1 MFRYALLALLAVPVS
16 GQNPTFRARSPLVV
30 APVSVRDKKHISI
43 DGLTA
48 SDFVL
53 LDNGVP
59 RPIQVDPSGVYQS
72 GISAVIVVETG
83 AAAHAALLKIKK
95 TGSLIDGY
103 ITGADGD
110 AALLTAGSDV
120 KLAQPFTPDGVQVR
134 TAFRRLKAED
144 GNDSHTL
151 DAIRE
156 GLDMLST
163 RPSDRRRILILIS
176 ESRDRGSKTKAQDVL
191 DMAQRSNV
199 TIYTVTYSAYL
210 TPFTTKAT
218 DLGTPPDAGIN
229 PLAWVAEISRLAKE
243 NIGEALPV
251 GTGGR
256 HLSFRTLH
264 SLEDDVASIG
274 KEMHSQ
280 YLLSFT
286 PPFEE
291 TPSYHSLQVLVKTHP
306 DAIIHSRPGY
316 WTTSSEK

>member
-1 MFRYALLALLAVPVS
+1 LALLVAPVS
-16 GQNPTFRARSPLVV
+16 GQNPTFRAKAPLVV
-30 APVSVRDKKHISI
+30 VPVSVRDKKHLSV
-43 DGLTA
+43 DGLAA

-59 RPIQVDPSGVYQS
+59 RFIQVDPSGVYQS

-110 AALLTAGSDV
+110 AALLTVGSDV
-120 KLAQPFTPDGVQVR
+120 KLAQPFTPDGMQMR

-156 GLDMLST
+156 GLDLLAT
-163 RPSDRRRILILIS
+163 KPSDRRRILILIS
-176 ESRDRGSKTKAQDVL
+176 ESRDRGSKTKPQDVL
-191 DMAQRSNV
+191 DEAQRSNV

-210 TPFTTKAT
+210 TPFTTRTT

-229 PLAWVAEISRLAKE
+229 PLAWVTEISRLAKE
-243 NIGEALPV
+243 NIGEALAV
-251 GTGGR
+251 STGGR

-264 SLEDDVASIG
+264 SLEDDMVSIG
-274 KEMHSQ
+274 KELHSQ

-291 TPSYHSLQVLVKTHP
+291 TPSYHSLQVSVKTHP
-306 DAIIHSRPGY
+306 DVVIHARPGY
-316 WTTSSEK
+316 WTMTGQ

>member
-1 MFRYALLALLAVPVS
+1 LALLVAPVYS
-16 GQNPTFRARSPLVV
+16 QNPTFRAKSPLVV
-30 APVSVRDKKHISI
+30 VPVSVRDKKHLSI

-53 LDNGVP
+53 LDNGTP
-59 RPIQVDPSGVYQS
+59 RSIQVDPSGVYQS
-72 GISAVIVVETG
+72 GISAVIVIETG

-110 AALLTAGSDV
+110 AALLTAGADV
-120 KLAQPFTPDGVQVR
+120 TVAQPFTPDGVQMR
-134 TAFRRLKAED
+134 AAFRHLKATG

-151 DAIRE
+151 DAVRQ
-156 GLDMLST
+156 GLDMLGAK
-163 RPSDRRRILILIS
+163 PSDRRRILILIS
-176 ESRDRGSKTKAQDVL
+176 ESRDRGSKTKPQEIL

-218 DLGTPPDAGIN
+218 DLGTPPDVGIN
-229 PLAWVAEISRLAKE
+229 PLAWVTEISRLAKE
-243 NIGEALPV
+243 NIGEALAV
-251 GTGGR
+251 STGGR

-264 SLEDDVASIG
+264 SLEDDMASIG
-274 KEMHSQ
+274 KELHSQ

-286 PPFEE
+286 PPFEA
-291 TPSYHSLQVLVKTHP
+291 TPSYHSLQISVKTHAG
-306 DAIIHSRPGY
+306 AIIHARPGY
-316 WTTSSEK
+316 WSTSVQ

>member
-1 MFRYALLALLAVPVS
+1 M
-16 GQNPTFRARSPLVV
+16 V
-30 APVSVRDKKHISI
+30 APVSVRDKKNLSI

-59 RPIQVDPSGVYQS
+59 RSVQVDPSGVYES

-110 AALLTAGSDV
+110 AALITAGAGV
-120 KLAQPFTPDGVQVR
+120 EVAQPFTPDGLQMR
-134 TAFRRLKAED
+134 TAFRRLKAND
-144 GNDSHTL
+144 GNDAHTL
-151 DAIRE
+151 DAIRQ
-156 GLDMLST
+156 GLEMLAAK
-163 RPSDRRRILILIS
+163 PPDRRRILILIS
-176 ESRDRGSKTKAQDVL
+176 ESRDRGSKTQPQDVL

-210 TPFTTKAT
+210 TPFTTRAT

-229 PLAWVAEISRLAKE
+229 PLAWVTEISRLAKE
-243 NIGEALPV
+243 NIGEALAAS
-251 GTGGR
+251 TGGR

-264 SLEDDVASIG
+264 SLEDDMASIG
-274 KEMHSQ
+274 KELHSQ

-286 PPFEE
+286 PSFEMA
-291 TPSYHSLQVLVKTHP
+291 PSYHSLRISVKTHP
-306 DAIIHSRPGY
+306 DAVIHARPGY
-316 WTTSSEK
+316 WTTSDNNR